1 MVTLVILINKTI
13 MKNLF
18 KVITVSFVMLLGMS
32 TMNAQGLKQD
42 QNKPEV
48 IAKAQTAELSKEL
61 SLNGEQQRAVFR
73 ALVSKEAN
81 YKKQVNGQD
90 MKNAAVKASKQKIDQ
105 ALEAA
110 MKKTLTADQFTK
122 WLAMREQ

>member
-1 MVTLVILINKTI
+1 

-18 KVITVSFVMLLGMS
+18 KVLTVSLVMLLGMG
-32 TMNAQGLKQD
+32 TMNAQGLKQN

-48 IAKAQTAELSKEL
+48 IAKVQTAELSKEL
-61 SLNGEQQRAVFR
+61 SLNGDQQRAVFR
-73 ALVSKEAN
+73 ALVSKESN
-81 YKKQVNGQD
+81 YKKQVNGKD

-105 ALEAA
+105 TLEAA
-110 MKKTLTADQFTK
+110 MKKTLTADQFKK